1 MHPRIDWDIDMFV
14 PFVRELPPRLSTR
27 EALYWHMNDNFD
39 QALDFWDVSK
49 CRNKSPLKSIKC
61 FIAPGTNWCRVL
73 RTKDR
78 ETTLNPQ
85 LLFKSEVHKAL
96 NWNSLSVASLS
107 ILFTLVLKRQ
117 SKTRLKRRFS
127 LQTDWCNTK
136 FFLRLS
142 HEGNLIAKDI
152 VN

>member
-1 MHPRIDWDIDMFV
+1 MFV

-49 CRNKSPLKSIKC
+49 RRNKSPLKSIKC
-61 FIAPGTNWCRVL
+61 FIAPGTNWCGVL

-78 ETTLNPQ
+78 ETTLNLQ

-96 NWNSLSVASLS
+96 N
-107 ILFTLVLKRQ
+107 
-117 SKTRLKRRFS
+117 
-127 LQTDWCNTK
+127 
-136 FFLRLS
+136 
-142 HEGNLIAKDI
+142 
-152 VN
+152 